1 MDLFS
6 LVLPGVESGFS
17 LKAASNSISTF
28 QLAQLEG
35 QSAAARADGASRY
48 VDYHFEAS
56 EFEKKLI
63 QVSRHSLI
71 QACGAFRLIKKCRS
85 LHLKSLHF
93 FNSEYV
99 MQPLFLL

>member
-71 QACGAFRLIKKCRS
+71 QACGGISADQEVPVTTFKEPP
-85 LHLKSLHF
+85 F
-93 FNSEYV
+93 F
-99 MQPLFLL
+99 QQ